1 MAFGDLPLSPHVH
14 ASVII
19 PCRNASGTVSRT
31 VEAARNQTHPPLE
44 VIVVDDA
51 STDDSA
57 RVAETAGARVL
68 RSERQRNAGGAR
80 NAGIEAALGEVIA
93 FLDADAIPSRN
104 WLERVK
110 LAFEADP
117 EVIGVGGRILNG
129 RPGRY
134 GDLDYFMN
142 HSEWMSKGR
151 PSAKS
156 NIPTMGVAYRRNAIG
171 SIRFPESNSGEDT
184 SFALAILAGG
194 GKLWYDPEIT
204 LTHIHERLDAKAY
217 REKQIACGRT
227 IYWTR
232 AVYDRPGRILV
243 RFPPLLFL
251 FPHLWLMMGRMI
263 RSGYGLRAVMLFPWF
278 VQGELARIR
287 GFFEARSAGIP
298 SWMQV
303 SGTVQRR

>member
-1 MAFGDLPLSPHVH
+1 MAPGGLPLSPDVRV
-14 ASVII
+14 SVVI
-19 PCRNASGTVSRT
+19 PCRNASGTVARA
-31 VEAARNQTHPPLE
+31 VEAAFDQSRRPIE

-51 STDDSA
+51 STDESA
-57 RVAETAGARVL
+57 RVAQEAGAQVIRND
-68 RSERQRNAGGAR
+68 RQRNAGGAR
-80 NAGIEAALGEVIA
+80 NAGIEAAKGDVIA
-93 FLDADAIPSRN
+93 FLDADAVPSPN

-117 EVIGVGGRILNG
+117 NVIGVGGRIING

-142 HSEWMSKGR
+142 HSEWMSVGQA
-151 PSAKS
+151 SAKS
-156 NIPTMGVAYRRNAIG
+156 NIPTMGVAYRRQAIG

-194 GKLWYDPEIT
+194 GTLWYDPRIT
-204 LTHIHERLDAKAY
+204 LTHIHERLDARAY
-217 REKQIACGRT
+217 WEKQVACGKT

-263 RSGYGLRAVMLFPWF
+263 RGGYALRALMLFPWF

-298 SWMQV
+298 SWLQV
-303 SGTVQRR
+303 ERR